1 MKIRYLITIDEN
13 VERPIW
19 ESRRMESGTMAVVI
33 LARTLEDA
41 ARMCQETVRL
51 QGVSVG

>member
-19 ESRRMESGTMAVVI
+19 ESMRMESGTMAVAI
-33 LARTLEDA
+33 LAQTLDEA
-41 ARMCQETVRL
+41 AQMFQETVRL